1 MKNSKNK
8 IRFMALLTAMTVAGT
23 VFAIGRQDGAVNT
36 LQEQGILVGD
46 ENGDLRLSDNI
57 TRAEFSKLVC
67 EVGIGLDGDGQK
79 SEFSDV
85 TENHWAYNY
94 INKMTKAGLIAGY
107 GDGRFG
113 PDDNITLIQAE
124 TIALRVVQGYA
135 PEKESE
141 CAAQAMEL
149 GIIDN
154 VKALHHE
161 IITREDAVNI
171 IYNMMSVAENDNIGY
186 GVASGSSG
194 SGGSSNKAM
203 AMPMTMAMESVA
215 CDGAYMLPYNDFNTE
230 EYSSVEETGFKNA
243 SISPVSTFSIDTDT
257 ASYSNV
263 RRFILSGQ
271 VPDKGA
277 VRTEELINY
286 FSYDNEKPK
295 SGEVF
300 GVTTEVGKCPWNED
314 NLVARI
320 SIQGEE
326 LPMEERQPQNL
337 VFLID
342 VSGSMYSK
350 DKLPLVKRSIGL
362 LLDKLDER
370 DRVSIVTYA
379 GGTSVVLEGA
389 TGGEREKIEN
399 AIDSLRSG
407 GGTYG
412 SAGLILAYEQAE
424 KFKVDG
430 NNRIILCTDGDF
442 NVGVSSESELKS
454 LVEEKREGGIF
465 LSIMG
470 FGTGNLKD
478 NKLEIMADNGNGSYY
493 YIDNLKEAKKVLVD
507 DMTKTLYTIA
517 KDVKLQVEFNPE
529 YVAEYRLIGYENR
542 TLQTEDFE
550 NDKKDAGEL
559 GAGTTVTA
567 LYEIVPKNKD
577 EEVPTLRYQTMET
590 TGSNELMCVNIR
602 YKAPNSNES
611 ILREYPV
618 AYGIKEELSEDF
630 NFSASVALF
639 GMILHDSEFA
649 NGATYDDVINLADNA
664 RGEDKYGY
672 RSEFIN
678 LVDILRM
685 V

>member
-1 MKNSKNK
+1 MKKLK
-8 IRFMALLTAMTVAGT
+8 RLGALITVLAVAGT
-23 VFAIGRQDGAVNT
+23 AFAMGKDNKSVDMLTEEGF
-36 LQEQGILVGD
+36 LVGD
-46 ENGDLRLSDNI
+46 GNGDLRLSDNI
-57 TRAEFSKLVC
+57 TRAEFSKLIC
-67 EVGIGLDGDGQK
+67 KTGMGFDNDGEK
-79 SEFSDV
+79 TEFSDV
-85 TENHWAYNY
+85 DKNHWAYEY
-94 INKMTKAGLIAGY
+94 INTMTKAGLLTGY

-124 TIALRVVQGYA
+124 FIALRIVEGYA
-135 PEKESE
+135 PGEESKT
-141 CAAQAMEL
+141 AALALEL
-149 GIIDN
+149 GIADN
-154 VKALHHE
+154 VKTLHHE
-161 IITREDAVNI
+161 YITREDAVNI
-171 IYNMMSVAENDNIGY
+171 IYNIMSIVKEQKESEDDFLVYYNT
-186 GVASGSSG
+186 SSSG
-194 SGGSSNKAM
+194 SFGGGSTSKA
-203 AMPMTMAMESVA
+203 AMPATEESVA
-215 CDGAYMLPYNDFNTE
+215 YDGIILPEFNTE
-230 EYSSVEETGFKNA
+230 EYSSTEEHGFKSA
-243 SISPVSTFSIDTDT
+243 SLSPLSTFSIDTDT

-263 RRFILSGQ
+263 RRFILSGMI
-271 VPDKGA
+271 PDKGA

-295 SGEVF
+295 NGEVF
-300 GVTTEVGKCPWNED
+300 GVTTEVGKCPWNEK

-320 SIQGEE
+320 SVQGEE
-326 LPMEERQPQNL
+326 LPEDERQPQNL

-362 LLDKLDER
+362 LFDKLDER

-379 GGTSVVLEGA
+379 SGTGVVLEGA
-389 TGGEREKIEN
+389 SGAERKKIED
-399 AIDSLRSG
+399 AIGSLRAG

-412 SAGLILAYEQAE
+412 SAGILLAYEQAE

-442 NVGVSSESELKS
+442 NVGISSEAELKS
-454 LVEEKREGGIF
+454 LVEEKRESGIY

-517 KDVKLQVEFNPE
+517 KDVKLQVEFNPDF
-529 YVAEYRLIGYENR
+529 VAEYRLIGYENR

-567 LYEIVPKNKD
+567 LYEIVPKNKY
-577 EEVPTLRYQTMET
+577 EEIPTLRYQTMQT
-590 TGSNELMCVNIR
+590 TGSDELMCINIR
-602 YKAPNSNES
+602 YKEPDKSES
-611 ILREYPV
+611 VLREYPV
-618 AYGIKEELSEDF
+618 AYGIKEELSDDF
-630 NFSASVALF
+630 KFASSVALF
-639 GMILHDSEFA
+639 GMILNDSEYV
-649 NGATYDDVINLADNA
+649 NSATYDDVIELAYNA